1 MFLIQGDSAHFFNWE
16 QYGLRI
22 TVLEGTLSPTDTCE
36 VAVRA
41 LVGGQFQLPEDTE
54 LISAVYSIS
63 VSKPLL
69 KEVKLEIQHCA
80 DLVTQDHTNYLSFAT
95 ASVNTGPPYQF
106 KLEEGGQFH
115 TGDQY
120 GSICLSQFSPW
131 TIVKFIK
138 RLLGYPTSNESSP
151 DDELSSVEHTH
162 DQECRNEVSPAEG
175 ILNKTICHFVNF
187 LFVDNS
193 LIMRS
198 NVGAID
204 RTKSLTLSSSTDNN
218 PSSVDISTFSL
229 EHSPKLPHSSTL
241 PSEQSQTKGRL
252 IALTILIN
260 VPVDVSKPFPDN
272 KYVAQIVY
280 EDKGHGTEWLMRFVV
295 AKCLNVLLE
304 VSKQ

>member
-1 MFLIQGDSAHFFNWE
+1 MFLIQGDSAQFFNWE

-69 KEVKLEIQHCA
+69 KQVKLEIQHCA
-80 DLVTQDHTNYLSFAT
+80 DLVTQDHTSYLSFAT
-95 ASVNTGPPYQF
+95 ASVNTGLPYQF
-106 KLEEGGQFH
+106 NLEEGGQFH

-120 GSICLSQFSPW
+120 GSICLSQFSSW
-131 TIVKFIK
+131 AIIKFIK
-138 RLLGYPTSNESSP
+138 RLLGYPTSSESSS
-151 DDELSSVEHTH
+151 DDELPSE
-162 DQECRNEVSPAEG
+162 DAQEYRNEVSPAEG
-175 ILNKTICHFVNF
+175 ILNLKICHFMNF
-187 LFVDNS
+187 LIVGNS
-193 LIMRS
+193 QVTNS
-198 NVGAID
+198 GAGDIE
-204 RTKSLTLSSSTDNN
+204 REKSSTPSLSTDDNE
-218 PSSVDISTFSL
+218 PSSVDMSTSSL
-229 EHSPKLPHSSTL
+229 EHSPQLHSSTL

-252 IALTILIN
+252 IVLTILIN

-272 KYVAQIVY
+272 RYVAQIVY
-280 EDKGHGTEWLMRFVV
+280 EVKSHSTMAKWLLHFVV
-295 AKCLNVLLE
+295 AKHLNALLE